1 MHSSLVAA
9 WYCVVLWS
17 TRLAGHQHVAP
28 THALEVDGG
37 IKLPLFCHVSVVRI
51 YIHTCLLHQT
61 RYFLCVILPDL
72 EFILTRSKHL
82 LLCVTHIGCT
92 KLIPPSF

>member
-1 MHSSLVAA
+1 M
-9 WYCVVLWS
+9 
-17 TRLAGHQHVAP
+17 AP

-72 EFILTRSKHL
+72 EFILTGSITSFVICNAHRLYKTDS
-82 LLCVTHIGCT
+82 T
-92 KLIPPSF
+92 KFLH